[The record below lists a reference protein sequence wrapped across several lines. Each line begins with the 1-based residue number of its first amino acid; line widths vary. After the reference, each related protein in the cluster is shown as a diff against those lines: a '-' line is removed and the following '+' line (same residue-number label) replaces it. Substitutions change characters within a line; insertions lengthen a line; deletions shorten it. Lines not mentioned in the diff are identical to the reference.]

1 MGNVSIIIVKSMV
14 LIDGV
19 LAAKNNE
26 FLNLEIECYLK
37 VKINY
42 YKKKSIILNYI
53 ILLMKDVWKW
63 THDLNIYNCHEIY

>member
-19 LAAKNNE
+19 LAAKNND

-42 YKKKSIILNYI
+42 YKKKEHYS
-53 ILLMKDVWKW
+53 
-63 THDLNIYNCHEIY
+63 